1 MKERKE
7 QLLTLMKDPSYVPM
21 KLKEL
26 AILLDVPKERR
37 EELAEV
43 LDVLVAE
50 GKLSL
55 SKRGKYKIPEASV
68 LAGIY
73 SGTARGF
80 GFVSID
86 GWQQDVFIPADKTG
100 SAMHGDRV
108 QICVESQRQDR
119 RAEGAVIRVLER
131 TNRTVVG
138 YYQKSKNYG
147 FVVPDNR
154 KLGQDIFIPQGK
166 DFGAVNGHKVV
177 VEITDYGSRSEE
189 HTSELQSH

>member
-86 GWQQDVFIPADKTG
+86 GWQQDVFVPASGYPAPQTHSFCFSG
-100 SAMHGDRV
+100 SNPPRFGWSVLVPVSRLPPLCGLVFGTPHRSAPDL
-108 QICVESQRQDR
+108 
-119 RAEGAVIRVLER
+119 RAWHFRSCL
-131 TNRTVVG
+131 
-138 YYQKSKNYG
+138 
-147 FVVPDNR
+147 
-154 KLGQDIFIPQGK
+154 LG
-166 DFGAVNGHKVV
+166 
-177 VEITDYGSRSEE
+177 
-189 HTSELQSH
+189 